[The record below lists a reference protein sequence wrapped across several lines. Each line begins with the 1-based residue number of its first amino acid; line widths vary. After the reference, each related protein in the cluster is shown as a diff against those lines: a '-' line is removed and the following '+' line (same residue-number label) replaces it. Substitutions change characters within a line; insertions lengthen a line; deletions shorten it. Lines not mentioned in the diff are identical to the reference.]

1 MNLAIRRATH
11 QDIDVCAR
19 INYEAFKGISDRH
32 WFPNTDFP
40 TLEFSTEV
48 TGLLI
53 ESPLFFGI
61 VAESSGAVV
70 GCGFM
75 DERNPIRGIA
85 PVSVAS
91 AFQGC
96 GTGRQIMKALLQ
108 RGQDAV
114 GIRLVHESFNLASLS
129 LYISLG
135 FEVKEPLLLVEG
147 KFRSQPQYG
156 LEVRP
161 LRSEDV
167 DECAVLCERVYG
179 CDRTSEIKYAL
190 NHLSPLV
197 ASKQGRIVAY
207 TCAVSTVGHS
217 VAETEADM
225 QALLLGAA
233 AYNPSEVL
241 CFHLPV
247 RYASL
252 FRWCLQEGLRALKPL
267 AVMAIGDY
275 QQPSGCYFPSCVY

>member
-1 MNLAIRRATH
+1 MNLVIRRATH

-32 WFPNTDFP
+32 QFPTDFP
-40 TLEFSTEV
+40 TLDFATEI

-53 ESPLFFGI
+53 ENPLFFDI
-61 VAESSGAVV
+61 VAESEGEVV

-75 DERNPIRGIA
+75 DEQNPIRGIG
-85 PVSVAS
+85 PVSVDRT
-91 AFQGC
+91 FQSQ
-96 GTGRQIMKALLQ
+96 GTGRKIMEALLEK
-108 RGQDAV
+108 GKEAT
-114 GIRLVHESFNLASLS
+114 GIRLVQESFNMASLS

-135 FEVKEPLLLVEG
+135 FEVKEPLLLLEG
-147 KFRSQPQYG
+147 KFRSQPRYDF
-156 LEVRP
+156 EVRP

-167 DECAVLCERVYG
+167 DECQVLCHRVYG

-197 ASKQGRIVAY
+197 ANKQGRIVAY
-207 TCAVSTVGHS
+207 TCAVSTFGHS
-217 VAETEADM
+217 VAESEADM

-233 AYNPSEVL
+233 AYSPGEVL

-267 AVMAIGDY
+267 AVMAVGEY
-275 QQPSGCYFPSCVY
+275 QQPAGCCFPSYLY

>member
-1 MNLAIRRATH
+1 M
-11 QDIDVCAR
+11 
-19 INYEAFKGISDRH
+19 EALRS
-32 WFPNTDFP
+32 
-40 TLEFSTEV
+40 
-48 TGLLI
+48 
-53 ESPLFFGI
+53 
-61 VAESSGAVV
+61 
-70 GCGFM
+70 
-75 DERNPIRGIA
+75 RGKEA
-85 PVSVAS
+85 P
-91 AFQGC
+91 
-96 GTGRQIMKALLQ
+96 
-108 RGQDAV
+108 
-114 GIRLVHESFNLASLS
+114 GIRLVQESFNMASLS
-129 LYISLG
+129 LYVSLG

-161 LRSEDV
+161 LKSQDV
-167 DECAVLCERVYG
+167 GECEALCKRVYG
-179 CDRTSEIKYAL
+179 CDRTNEIKYAL
-190 NHLSPLV
+190 NNLSPLV
-197 ASKQGRIVAY
+197 ATKQGRIVAY

-275 QQPSGCYFPSCVY
+275 QQPAGCYFPSYLY

>member
-11 QDIDVCAR
+11 QDIDACSR

-32 WFPNTDFP
+32 QFPNTDFP
-40 TLEFSTEV
+40 TLDVSTER

-53 ESPLFFGI
+53 DSPSFFDI
-61 VAESSGAVV
+61 VAENEGLVV

-75 DERNPIRGIA
+75 DECNPIRGIG

-91 AFQGC
+91 AFQGK
-96 GTGRQIMKALLQ
+96 GTGRQIMKALLE
-108 RGQDAV
+108 RGKEAV
-114 GIRLVHESFNLASLS
+114 GIRLVQESFNMASLS

-135 FEVKEPLLLVEG
+135 FEVKEPLVLMEG
-147 KFRSQPQYG
+147 KFRSQPRYDF
-156 LEVRP
+156 EVRP

-167 DECAVLCERVYG
+167 EECAALCNRVYG
-179 CDRTSEIKYAL
+179 CDRTNEIESAL

-197 ASKQGRIVAY
+197 ATKQGRIVAY
-207 TCAVSTVGHS
+207 TCAVSTDGHS
-217 VAETEADM
+217 VAETEADL

-252 FRWCLQEGLRALKPL
+252 FRWCLQEGLRALKPV
-267 AVMAIGDY
+267 AVMAISDY
-275 QQPSGCYFPSCVY
+275 QQPAGCYFPSCLY